1 MNRLALTIAARELA
15 GGIRGFAIYLAC
27 IALGVFAIAAAGS
40 VTEGFS
46 RGLVSE
52 ARTMLGGDAMFTAA
66 QRRANPEEK
75 AWMDARAKV
84 SELIS
89 LNVMG
94 EVGALRRQVDIRAVD
109 ANHPLIGADTVS
121 GARDLDEALALQD
134 GRWGVAVTPSLLDEF
149 NVKIGDEIQLGS
161 ITAIIRARLDGVA
174 DGIGTPGAFGPE
186 ATIRIAA
193 LEEAGRLTDGQLFRS
208 RYRLLLPAGETG
220 DQISKAAE
228 KDWGTSGLRYRG
240 PEEAID
246 GLQRLL
252 EMLNTFLSVIGIAA
266 LVAGGVGIAQ
276 ASTAFLQSRVPSIA
290 AFKALGAQASTIRM
304 AYLIQLGSLALLG
317 ALIGG
322 VLGAAMPFMLA
333 LFVGDRIPLPTI
345 LRIYPWPLLEAVLL
359 GLLAAA
365 MFAFPPLGRARATR
379 PAALFR
385 TLGAEDQARVPK
397 FEMIASVCAGVG
409 LFALA
414 VMTSATPLITV
425 LLLVGAACAWLFF
438 LGLARLIRF
447 SARRLVGVRTGFARL
462 VLANL
467 GGPGSLAPTVAPAL
481 GLGLALLVFVVTIQA
496 NILRQV
502 NETAATNLPSLF
514 VTQIPNAGIDAFDK
528 LMAGQGVDIGDPESF
543 RRIPFVIGRVVSL
556 QGEPLNEDSV
566 ARSERWV
573 VEGETQ
579 MPYIARQ
586 PPEAE
591 LVAGE
596 WWPENYTGPLL
607 VSVEADAARGLGI
620 AIGDT
625 IGFRVFGRDVEGTIV
640 SLRKVDWGSFGANS
654 AFILS
659 PGTLEAAQPQHIAIV
674 RTDPEQEPEIIRA
687 LSGAFPDVVV
697 FQTRAALAAAGRI
710 LGNIS
715 IAITAAAS
723 IVLLAGLLVLLGAF
737 AAMARQRRSEA
748 ALLKTFGASRA
759 QVLGLYSAEF
769 AVSGAV
775 ASLFGSAIGVAAAWP
790 VVTLQFEAQWA
801 MPWGAVC
808 LVAAAAILVA
818 AIGGLLVGLI
828 TLSHSPARVLRDF

>member
-15 GGIRGFAIYLAC
+15 GGVRGFTIYLAC

-52 ARTMLGGDAMFTAA
+52 ARTLLGGDAMFTAA
-66 QRRANPEEK
+66 QRRANPEER
-75 AWMDARAKV
+75 AWMDARASV

-94 EVGALRRQVDIRAVD
+94 EVADLRRQVDVRAVD
-109 ANHPLIGADTVS
+109 MRHPLIGADTVY
-121 GARDLDEALALQD
+121 GARDLDEALAFRD
-134 GRWGVAVTPSLLDEF
+134 GRWGVAVTPSLLEEF
-149 NVKIGDEIQLGS
+149 NVRIGNEIQLGS
-161 ITAIIRARLDGVA
+161 ITVIIRARLDGVA

-186 ATIRIAA
+186 ATVRIAA
-193 LEEAGRLTDGQLFRS
+193 MEEAGRLTAGQLFRS

-220 DQISKAAE
+220 DDIAKAAE
-228 KDWGTSGLRYRG
+228 EDWGASGLIYRG
-240 PEEAID
+240 PEDAID

-276 ASTAFLQSRVPSIA
+276 ASTAFLQSRIPSIA
-290 AFKALGAQASTIRM
+290 TFKALGAQASTIRM
-304 AYLIQLGSLALLG
+304 AYLIQLGALALLG
-317 ALIGG
+317 ALIG
-322 VLGAAMPFMLA
+322 VALGAAMPFVLA

-345 LRIYPWPLLEAVLL
+345 LQIYPWPLLQAVLL
-359 GLLAAA
+359 GLMAAA

-379 PAALFR
+379 PAALLR
-385 TLGAEDQARVPK
+385 TLGAEDQAKVPR
-397 FEMIASVCAGVG
+397 FEMTASICAGLG
-409 LFALA
+409 LLALA
-414 VMTSATPLITV
+414 VLTSATPLITA
-425 LLLVGAACAWLFF
+425 LLLAGASIAWIFF
-438 LGLARLIRF
+438 LGLARLIRW
-447 SARRLVGVRTGFARL
+447 SARRLTGTRKGFARL

-514 VTQIPNAGIDAFDK
+514 VTQIPNAGTDAFDT
-528 LMAGQGVDIGDPESF
+528 LMAEQGVDIDDPETF
-543 RRIPFVIGRVVSL
+543 RRVPFVIGRVVSL
-556 QGEPLNEDSV
+556 KGEPLDEDSV

-579 MPYIARQ
+579 IPYIGRQ

-591 LVAGE
+591 LIEGE
-596 WWPENYTGPLL
+596 WWPEDYTGPLL
-607 VSVEADAARGLGI
+607 VSVEADAARGLGV

-625 IGFRVFGRDVEGTIV
+625 IGFRVFGRNVQGTIV
-640 SLRKVDWGSFGANS
+640 SFRKVDWGSFGANS

-659 PGTLEAAQPQHIAIV
+659 PGTLEAAQPQHISII
-674 RTDPEQEPEIIRA
+674 RIDPEREPEIIRA
-687 LSGAFPDVVV
+687 LGRDFPDVVV
-697 FQTRAALAAAGRI
+697 FQTRAALATAGRI

-723 IVLLAGLLVLLGAF
+723 IVLLAGLLVLVGAF

-769 AVSGAV
+769 AASGSV
-775 ASLFGSAIGVAAAWP
+775 ATMFGSVIGVAAAWP
-790 VVTLQFEAQWA
+790 VVTGQFEAQWT
-801 MPWGAVC
+801 MPWSAVF
-808 LVAAAAILVA
+808 LVAGASILAA
-818 AIGGLLVGLI
+818 AIGGLLVGLV
-828 TLSHSPARVLRDF
+828 TLSHSPARVLRAV